1 MAILQCG
8 RHRIDIPS
16 QPIWKHYISALPH
29 NYSTQT
35 VAAPRRTNKS
45 HLLNSWDGKVLTRL
59 LCTCW
64 FFFFSFLMIRS
75 TISVEGVVLSTD
87 VPVIQTVAYKEIKA

>member
-1 MAILQCG
+1 MAIPQCG

-16 QPIWKHYISALPH
+16 QPLEALH
-29 NYSTQT
+29 QRTATQLFYANN
-35 VAAPRRTNKS
+35 AAPRRTNKS
-45 HLLNSWDGKVLTRL
+45 HLLNSCDGKVLTRL